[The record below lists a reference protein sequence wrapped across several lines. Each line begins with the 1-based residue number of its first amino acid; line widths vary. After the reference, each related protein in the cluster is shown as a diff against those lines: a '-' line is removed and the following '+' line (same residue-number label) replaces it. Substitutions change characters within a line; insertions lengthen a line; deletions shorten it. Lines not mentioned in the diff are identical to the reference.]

1 MRTVKLPIAGKER
14 ILCFSVRVMRACSER
29 FGSFS
34 GIYKAMAADNE
45 TERLDSVIWLLAE
58 LMKAGDRYAKAND
71 MENPAPLS
79 ADDLLDHCDV
89 ADFVQLRGVIT
100 QAISAGSQTNI
111 EVEPGKN
118 GEATQEK
125 HHLSG

>member
-1 MRTVKLPIAGKER
+1 MRTVKLPIAGQER

-34 GIYKAMAADNE
+34 GVYKAMAADNE
-45 TERLDSVIWLLAE
+45 TECLDAVLWLLAE

-79 ADDLLDHCDV
+79 VDDLLDHCDM
-89 ADFVQLRGVIT
+89 ADFVMLRGTIT
-100 QAISAGSQTNI
+100 QAISAGSRTNV
-111 EVEPGKN
+111 EVDPGKN

-125 HHLSG
+125 HPLSG